1 MYFEKTKLKWIRSGK
16 TSKNGNDACFEGRGK
31 KQKSNARNKDQI
43 GCAAC
48 IVGTRRGGLTVL
60 EGQEGTFDNLVMY
73 CGMANGKR
81 GNTEPLTSVETTD
94 SFYVWRKDII
104 DELT

>member
-1 MYFEKTKLKWIRSGK
+1 M
-16 TSKNGNDACFEGRGK
+16 
-31 KQKSNARNKDQI
+31 
-43 GCAAC
+43 
-48 IVGTRRGGLTVL
+48 L